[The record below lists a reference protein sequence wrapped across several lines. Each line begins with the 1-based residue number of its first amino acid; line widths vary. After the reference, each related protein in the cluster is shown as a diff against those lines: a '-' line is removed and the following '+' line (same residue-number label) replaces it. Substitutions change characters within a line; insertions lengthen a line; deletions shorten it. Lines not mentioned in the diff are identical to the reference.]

1 MRTTMRTRRDV
12 ARGTSAGAI
21 PSFVVTTILVAACV
35 SVAVAQG
42 DSWSAPQD
50 SVERPF
56 VPGGIYD
63 KPFIVETGRA
73 SLGGYVDLQ
82 GRYGR
87 AAGVSEFTFLLE
99 RLNLF
104 VFAPVSERVRVAAEI
119 EFEDG
124 GEEVRVELGIVD
136 FEIHPAATFRAGILL
151 SPLGRF
157 NLAHDSPANELT
169 DRPLVSTAII
179 GVTLSEPGMGF
190 LGTFYPSE
198 HSRITYEA
206 YATNGFDDGVI
217 AEGEGT
223 QIPAG
228 RGNFEDNNNYPSFVS
243 RIAFSPDPAFEIGVS
258 GHTGPY
264 NTWQEDGLT
273 IDSRRD
279 LSLLVVDLDA
289 GWRRFRLSGEAAQ
302 GWVEIPASLEG
313 VNAEN
318 QRGYYLEGAA
328 ILFDDRIPNLPNSHV
343 TVVSRFDDVDFDT
356 ETEGDSI
363 RRLTLGANLRV
374 SYDTVFRI
382 DYQYNWERDA
392 FNNETN
398 AAAVVFSVASYF

>member
-1 MRTTMRTRRDV
+1 MAV
-12 ARGTSAGAI
+12 
-21 PSFVVTTILVAACV
+21 ILLAVHAPP
-35 SVAVAQG
+35 AVAQS
-42 DSWSAPQD
+42 DSLTTSQERT
-50 SVERPF
+50 ERPF

-63 KPFIVETGRA
+63 KPFIVRTGRA
-73 SLGGYVDLQ
+73 NLGGYVDVQ
-82 GRYGR
+82 ARYGR
-87 AAGVSEFTFLLE
+87 EDGVGEFSFLLE

-104 VFAPVSERVRVAAEI
+104 VFAPVSERVRVAAEV

-124 GEEVRVELGIVD
+124 GEEVKIELGIVD

-169 DRPLVSTAII
+169 DRPLVSTQVL

-190 LGTFYPSE
+190 LGAFYPSE
-198 HSRITYEA
+198 RARITYEA

-217 AEGEGT
+217 TEGEGT
-223 QIPAG
+223 QIPEG
-228 RGNFEDNNNYPSFVS
+228 RANFEDNNNHPSFVG
-243 RIAFSPDPAFEIGVS
+243 RVAFSPASALEFGLS

-264 NTWQEDGLT
+264 NTWKVDGL
-273 IDSRRD
+273 IVDDRRD
-279 LSLLVVDLDA
+279 LSLLAVDLDA
-289 GWRRFRLSGEAAQ
+289 RWRRFRLTGEAAQ

-313 VNAEN
+313 VNAES
-318 QRGYYLEGAA
+318 QRGYYVEGAA
-328 ILFDDRIPNLPNSHV
+328 IFFDGRIPNLPKSHV

-356 ETEGDSI
+356 DTEGDSV

-374 SYDTVFRI
+374 SYDTVFKL

-392 FNNETN
+392 FNTAAN
-398 AAAVVFSVASYF
+398 AAAILFSVASYF